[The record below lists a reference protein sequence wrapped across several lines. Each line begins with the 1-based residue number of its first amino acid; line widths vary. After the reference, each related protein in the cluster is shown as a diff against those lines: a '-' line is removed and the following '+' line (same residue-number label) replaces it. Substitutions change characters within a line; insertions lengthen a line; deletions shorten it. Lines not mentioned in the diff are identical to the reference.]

1 MRNIE
6 PIRQTIAARQ
16 IEEALKKRGL
26 SKKQF
31 ADLMGRNP
39 SEVTKWL
46 SGRHNFTIALLQE
59 ISDALGSCITGV
71 DDIGVLV
78 DGYESRQKGLSL
90 NDYQT
95 IYGCDTALYTKIR
108 KRSAD
113 LGMGPHQYIT
123 MLVEKDILEEGLFPK
138 VDLSQ
143 IDDEVVERYAG
154 IIKVFPTQQDLDN
167 DERLAMI
174 WKR

>member
-6 PIRQTIAARQ
+6 PIRQIIAARQ

-59 ISDALGSCITGV
+59 ISAALGSCITGV
-71 DDIGVLV
+71 DDIGFLV
-78 DGYESRQKGLSL
+78 DGYESQQKGLS
-90 NDYQT
+90 
-95 IYGCDTALYTKIR
+95 LYTKIR

-113 LGMGPHQYIT
+113 LGMGPHQYIA
-123 MLVEKDILEEGLFPK
+123 MLVEKDILGAGLFPK
-138 VDLSQ
+138 VELSQ
-143 IDDEVVERYAG
+143 IDNEVVERYAG
-154 IIKVFPTQQDLDN
+154 IIKVLPTQQDLDN

-174 WKR
+174 WNR

>member
-71 DDIGVLV
+71 DEIGFLV
-78 DGYESRQKGLSL
+78 DGYESRQKELSL

-95 IYGCDTALYTKIR
+95 IHGCDTALYTKIR
-108 KRSAD
+108 ERSAD
-113 LGMGPHQYIT
+113 LRIGPRQYIA
-123 MLVEKDILEEGLFPK
+123 MLVEKDILEAGLFPK

-154 IIKVFPTQQDLDN
+154 IIKALPTQQDLDN

-174 WKR
+174 WNR

>member
-113 LGMGPHQYIT
+113 LGMET
-123 MLVEKDILEEGLFPK
+123 
-138 VDLSQ
+138 
-143 IDDEVVERYAG
+143 A
-154 IIKVFPTQQDLDN
+154 
-167 DERLAMI
+167 
-174 WKR
+174 KR

>member
-1 MRNIE
+1 M
-6 PIRQTIAARQ
+6 
-16 IEEALKKRGL
+16 
-26 SKKQF
+26 
-31 ADLMGRNP
+31 
-39 SEVTKWL
+39 
-46 SGRHNFTIALLQE
+46 FT
-59 ISDALGSCITGV
+59 
-71 DDIGVLV
+71 
-78 DGYESRQKGLSL
+78 
-90 NDYQT
+90 
-95 IYGCDTALYTKIR
+95 
-108 KRSAD
+108 RSAD